1 MTASRWAA
9 VPRPRAEALA
19 RSVGATWQV
28 NNSAGTQQAAA
39 ATTKARRIGRSVRQA
54 AARSRRQARRRERP
68 WHGLHHDRPAQ
79 SRQHARAAAWH
90 RAAGRR
96 RRDPFPSPIY
106 ALRSLQN
113 SMRYRLALTMF
124 AVLGA
129 VSAQSNTVPGLDA
142 RLTGIEDPRY
152 FGRRG
157 AAHPNGEI
165 AIAYSYYVCNSG
177 AVPIGWEGPF
187 DGPQPMHTNHPMWS
201 FMVVRESGG
210 RIVQLTNDGTFVK
223 HGSSP
228 ANSSGL
234 CGNCQNPHNSA
245 VLGVRCDDAYGQTTN
260 ANRYYLGPTDEI
272 DPWLCTW
279 DPVHSYFDRGDPE

>member
-1 MTASRWAA
+1 
-9 VPRPRAEALA
+9 
-19 RSVGATWQV
+19 
-28 NNSAGTQQAAA
+28 
-39 ATTKARRIGRSVRQA
+39 
-54 AARSRRQARRRERP
+54 
-68 WHGLHHDRPAQ
+68 
-79 SRQHARAAAWH
+79 
-90 RAAGRR
+90 
-96 RRDPFPSPIY
+96 
-106 ALRSLQN
+106 
-113 SMRYRLALTMF
+113 MRYRLALTMLGVF
-124 AVLGA
+124 GA
-129 VSAQSNTVPGLDA
+129 VPAQSNTVPGLDA

-279 DPVHSYFDRGDPE
+279 